1 MRRPGGGKSMFRRL
15 REREGYDELK
25 PARVSRLLAQHERR
39 EEVDTWRASELTDK
53 QREDWASPE
62 AIYQHCPLFAPAVSD
77 PAAPDAEP
85 AAAEMDDKPAK
96 GAAGF
101 SEEKILDF
109 ANAPLEKRQEMMAR
123 LAAIWDLEFAP
134 LSAEAVFDWIDD
146 AISEDK
152 EEQTARDF
160 VARIGW
166 ERAQHWLWEL
176 ESKIEKAEEA
186 AEDEAE
192 EAAPAK
198 KAKGK

>member
-1 MRRPGGGKSMFRRL
+1 
-15 REREGYDELK
+15 
-25 PARVSRLLAQHERR
+25 VSRLLAQHERR

-176 ESKIEKAEEA
+176 ESEIEKAEEA

>member
-15 REREGYDELK
+15 REREGYGELK

-53 QREDWASPE
+53 QREDW
-62 AIYQHCPLFAPAVSD
+62 
-77 PAAPDAEP
+77 AAPDAEP

-123 LAAIWDLEFAP
+123 LAAIW
-134 LSAEAVFDWIDD
+134 
-146 AISEDK
+146 
-152 EEQTARDF
+152 
-160 VARIGW
+160 
-166 ERAQHWLWEL
+166 
-176 ESKIEKAEEA
+176 
-186 AEDEAE
+186 
-192 EAAPAK
+192 
-198 KAKGK
+198 